1 MIEYFHIYE
10 NGHRLIYVGLVLSK
24 AVETLNSCREE
35 GRDVQLKSYMLDPAK
50 LQAMSDEYDEARSID
65 WGLKADAI
73 KYHER
78 LHEIMSAKYRKKL
91 AKRYGKTNRL
101 RTEIVA
107 EIAKQKGLKCRDIK

>member
-24 AVETLNSCREE
+24 AVETLNSCRQE

-50 LQAMSDEYDEARSID
+50 LQAMSDEYDEARSTD
-65 WGLKADAI
+65 W
-73 KYHER
+73 EP
-78 LHEIMSAKYRKKL
+78 EIMSVQL

-107 EIAKQKGLKCRDIK
+107 EIAKQKGLA

>member
-10 NGHRLIYVGLVLSK
+10 NGHRLTYVGLVLSK
-24 AVETLNSCREE
+24 AVETLNSCRED

-73 KYHER
+73 KYHTR
-78 LHEIMSAKYRKKL
+78 LHEIMSVDYRKKL
-91 AKRYGKTNRL
+91 RKRYGKTNRL
-101 RTEIVA
+101 RTEIVE
-107 EIAKQKGLKCRDIK
+107 EIAKQKGLA

>member
-24 AVETLNSCREE
+24 AVETLNSCRED

-50 LQAMSDEYDEARSID
+50 LQAMSDEYDEARSQ
-65 WGLKADAI
+65 
-73 KYHER
+73 
-78 LHEIMSAKYRKKL
+78 L

-107 EIAKQKGLKCRDIK
+107 EIAKQKGFA

>member
-50 LQAMSDEYDEARSID
+50 LQAMSDEYDKSRWERQ
-65 WGLKADAI
+65 
-73 KYHER
+73 HEQM
-78 LHEIMSAKYRKKL
+78 HEMYKKKL

-107 EIAKQKGLKCRDIK
+107 EIAKQKGLA